1 MAKIYQKPV
10 ENNIT
15 IEKVFRGKRGDLI
28 MIQRYGMNDYCA
40 VFGAEFSVRGTLIQ
54 ILREIQNE
62 IPEGV
67 F

>member
-1 MAKIYQKPV
+1 MKKVCRIRA
-10 ENNIT
+10 ERIT
-15 IEKVFRGKRGDLI
+15 IEKIFRGKHGERI

-40 VFGAEFSVRGTLIQ
+40 VFGTGFSVRGTLIQ